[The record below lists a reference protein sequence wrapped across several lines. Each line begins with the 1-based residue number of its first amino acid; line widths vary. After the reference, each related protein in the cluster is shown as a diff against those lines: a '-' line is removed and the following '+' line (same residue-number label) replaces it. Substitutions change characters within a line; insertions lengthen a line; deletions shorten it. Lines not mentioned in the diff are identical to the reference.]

1 MDHLR
6 AGTLCGVGGA
16 TRRCA
21 VGQPVASASRA
32 VFTGVQEQWSRSCNE
47 SWKKDVISRTLGN
60 EMCKKS
66 GHLQR
71 KAAEKAVSGRRARFS
86 IKVRR

>member
-47 SWKKDVISRTLGN
+47 SWKKDVISRTLGK
-60 EMCKKS
+60 MRCVKRVVTCKERQQKKQYL
-66 GHLQR
+66 GGEPGFQL
-71 KAAEKAVSGRRARFS
+71 K
-86 IKVRR
+86 